1 VSIRGRGAKGD
12 EIGLERAGRA
22 AGRGAAVAPGKSTL
36 VESSFAQPAPGAG
49 APSKRTLVESLPVA
63 PPGGLLHENEAGALM
78 VGQRAGAPT
87 GPSIAGASS
96 SVPRSSSP
104 ASSVSHVAIDRAVAL
119 AKLGRAHLGAIESAL
134 VPAYRQAVGAMDT
147 AAVTALALQIV
158 GGVARIVDAQG
169 QIVQLVPQV
178 DTGPQAAHAS
188 TAATDPGPV
197 DPGAIEAL
205 AAQKAAL
212 DAAVL
217 ATVPRLAVQVS
228 PQWFGDQ
235 LLAGRVPEPAPH
247 VREVLVQLTYEAGLV
262 VQLLEEADSI
272 VALVNPTSEAQ
283 QTSEPTT
290 DDARKEAVERLAKW
304 KGRPINF
311 MFLQRALTRR
321 GVWQVL
327 QGVKDGRGRTA
338 ADLERKVFAQSK
350 ETGTTADVG
359 EDWDANEAHDALSVG
374 TTDWKVT
381 DDEGTQ
387 VFDMLAKAEPR
398 ARGELVKQLYRM
410 GRLGP
415 MCEHVPWAM
424 VKQLWESIADP
435 VASKLLEPYW
445 ATKGGGA
452 SLGKRLEAQD
462 HWYTRGLSRFL
473 DIATFGAKPRID
485 AAYDARE
492 AGLATDDEYWGG
504 VTKAVGRAAFAGAA
518 AAATGGLA
526 GELVGGAAEGVGL
539 AGASI
544 GRVAV
549 GRVAAAGMSGAVG
562 GGVGNVAGHL
572 VGDVYDQVLDG
583 KQGFDSLSA
592 YGHSFTQ
599 GAALGGALGVTAG
612 VGLAA
617 SPYLARSMRTVAQ
630 DAAAAHP
637 RITRLL
643 EAARSVG
650 KGAGHRIRTTA
661 GELAKWFGDGGPPPG
676 LRLAYA
682 STGGGPVLS
691 RIAKAP
697 QDAPMW
703 ITVRPLVDLNAR
715 PMQMEAPRDLVE
727 IELGE
732 EISEMFGELSSHD
745 DIGPGQATGESSQ
758 VGERGPEVEAMGVR
772 GQRQAGVVAEPG
784 GQAVDQHH
792 VFPQAPRFAKW
803 FADRGIDVHDYC
815 IELTPTEH
823 QAQHGGG
830 DWRLARKVARE
841 IPEAE
846 WSEAIMKRLTAREL
860 RKQQRF
866 SGDPSLKLSREE
878 VIEEGLEFM
887 KRRGLEGA
895 RFVRYKGGTR

>member
-1 VSIRGRGAKGD
+1 MSFGGRGSKGD
-12 EIGLERAGRA
+12 EIGLDRAGGA
-22 AGRGAAVAPGKSTL
+22 ARPGAAVAPGKSTL
-36 VESSFAQPAPGAG
+36 VESSFAQPAPDAG
-49 APSKRTLVESLPVA
+49 VPSKRTLVESLPVA
-63 PPGGLLHENEAGALM
+63 PPGGLLHETEVGELM

-87 GPSIAGASS
+87 VPAAPSSATSS
-96 SVPRSSSP
+96 SGSAPSVPHS
-104 ASSVSHVAIDRAVAL
+104 AIDRAVAL

-147 AAVTALALQIV
+147 AAVKALALQIV
-158 GGVARIVDAQG
+158 GGAARIVDAQG

-178 DTGPQAAHAS
+178 DTGPHAAHAS

-197 DPGAIEAL
+197 DPGALEAL
-205 AAQKAAL
+205 AAQKTAL

-217 ATVPRLAVQVS
+217 ANVPRLAVQMS

-290 DDARKEAVERLAKW
+290 DDARKEAVERLARW

-398 ARGELVKQLYRM
+398 ARGELVKQLWRM
-410 GRLGP
+410 GRLAP
-415 MCEHVPWAM
+415 MCEHLPWAM

-445 ATKGGGA
+445 ANKGGGA

-492 AGLATDDEYWGG
+492 AGLVTDAEYWGG

-526 GELVGGAAEGVGL
+526 GELVGGAAAGVGL
-539 AGASI
+539 AGASV

-549 GRVAAAGMSGAVG
+549 GRVAAAGVSGAVG

-572 VGDVYDQVLDG
+572 VGDVYDQALDD
-583 KQGFDSLSA
+583 KQGFDPLSA
-592 YGHSFTQ
+592 YGQSFTQ

-650 KGAGHRIRTTA
+650 KGAGHKIRTTA

-682 STGGGPVLS
+682 ASGGGGPVLE

-697 QDAPMW
+697 PDAPLW

-715 PMQMEAPRDLVE
+715 PMQMEAPGDLVE

-732 EISEMFGELSSHD
+732 EISDMFGELSSHD
-745 DIGPGQATGESSQ
+745 DLGPIDAPGESSQ
-758 VGERGPEVEAMGVR
+758 LGGRGPEVEAMGVR
-772 GQRQAGVVAEPG
+772 GPRQAGVVAEPG
-784 GQAVDQHH
+784 GQVVDLHH
-792 VFPQAPRFAKW
+792 VFPRASKFSKW

-815 IELTPTEH
+815 IELTPPEH

-830 DWRLARKVARE
+830 NWRLARKVARE

-846 WSEAIMKRLTAREL
+846 WSEAIMDRLLRREQNVQKVL
-860 RKQQRF
+860 A
-866 SGDPSLKLSREE
+866 DPGAKLSKAE
-878 VIEEGLEFM
+878 IIDEGTEFM
-887 KRRGLEGA
+887 RSRGLEGA
-895 RFVRYKGGTR
+895 RFVRYGRRDQ